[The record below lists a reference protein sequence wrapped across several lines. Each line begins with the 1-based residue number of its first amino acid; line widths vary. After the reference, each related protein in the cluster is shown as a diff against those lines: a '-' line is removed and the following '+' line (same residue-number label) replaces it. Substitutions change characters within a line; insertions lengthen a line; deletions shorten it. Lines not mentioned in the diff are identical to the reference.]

1 VTPATGPHDAGR
13 PRWRRVLRWPF
24 LPAIAVLDRLTFA
37 RKFILIG
44 LLLSCPLA
52 VVGWLQHSAAAER
65 IAFNARERM
74 GIAYLSEVRPFL
86 HAVQLHR
93 VLVAADRAGV
103 ADVGPARAQTVRQ
116 ADAAA
121 AAVARVDAAFG
132 ATLATTA
139 TWQAAERAW
148 RTLGQGRA
156 GPPDQQD
163 AVHARVSAK
172 VLALIVH
179 QAGNYSNLILDPDL
193 DSYWLMH
200 ALVLR
205 LPELSET
212 VSRATALAL
221 THATAERP
229 GDERA
234 MALAA
239 DARLAWLAVT
249 DLARVDLA
257 TAIRETPRFGRS
269 RTLGPALAAP
279 LAAVQSAVGHHAQEV
294 QRSLDAVRRGAA
306 VDRRALVE
314 TAAQALQHIG
324 RLEAAI
330 APELDG
336 LVQARLERHRA
347 VRTQGLVAA
356 TAFAA
361 LLIYLFLA
369 IYLSVRSAV
378 APLQSPPRPGESVLL
393 VHPRD
398 ELGQMA
404 QAWSLAQ
411 DEKSGLQEQLRL
423 ADRLATIGTL
433 AAGTAHELNE
443 PLGAIL
449 GFAQLAA
456 KTPELPPATARDLAK
471 IEAAALHAREIIRQL
486 MVFSRQTAPTKAAV
500 DLAWVVQGA
509 LELAEPRLQQAAVRV
524 VSRLATT
531 PAVHAD
537 AGQLRQVV
545 LNLVVNAIQA
555 SARGSEIRVSLE
567 PTEGAVRLTVED
579 DGAGMSEAVQ
589 KQVFLPFFTTKDVG
603 QGTGL
608 GLAVVHGIVTAHG
621 GSVAVTSV
629 PGHGSRFEVLIPQ
642 G

>member
-1 VTPATGPHDAGR
+1 VSTAAGPRGADS
-13 PRWRRVLRWPF
+13 PKWRRVLRWPF

-44 LLLSCPLA
+44 VLLSGPLA

-74 GIAYLSEVRPFL
+74 GIAYLAQVGRFL
-86 HAVQLHR
+86 HAVQEHR
-93 VLVAADRAGV
+93 VLEAAARAGLVDAGPALDRA
-103 ADVGPARAQTVRQ
+103 ARR

-121 AAVARVDAAFG
+121 AAVGQVDAAYG

-139 TWQAAERAW
+139 TWQATELAW
-148 RTLGQGRA
+148 RALGRA
-156 GPPDQQD
+156 PADGDGRRD
-163 AVHARVSAK
+163 AAHARVSAK
-172 VLALIVH
+172 VLELIVH

-221 THATAERP
+221 VNAGGA
-229 GDERA
+229 GDA
-234 MALAA
+234 QTLALAA

-249 DLARVDLA
+249 DLAQVDLA

-269 RTLGPALAAP
+269 RTLGSALAAP
-279 LAAVQSAVGHHAQEV
+279 LAAVQLAVGRHALQL
-294 QRSLDAVRRGAA
+294 QRTLDASRKGSP
-306 VDRRALVE
+306 VDRQALVD
-314 TAAQALQHIG
+314 AAALALQ
-324 RLEAAI
+324 RLATLEAAI

-336 LVQARLERHRA
+336 LVRARLERHQS
-347 VRTQGLVAA
+347 VRTQGLAA
-356 TAFAA
+356 AAAFAA

-378 APLQSPPRPGESVLL
+378 APLQSPPRPGESSPL

-486 MVFSRQTAPTKAAV
+486 MVFSRQTAPTKARV

-509 LELAEPRLQQAAVRV
+509 LDLAEPRLQQAAVRV
-524 VSRLATT
+524 VSRLAAA
-531 PAVHAD
+531 PSVHAD

-555 SARGSEIRVSLE
+555 SAPGSEIRVTLE
-567 PTEGAVRLTVED
+567 TAEGAVRLVVED

-621 GSVAVTSV
+621 GSASVTSV
-629 PGHGSRFEVLIPQ
+629 PGKGTRFEVLIPQ

>member
-1 VTPATGPHDAGR
+1 MSTAAGPRGADS
-13 PRWRRVLRWPF
+13 PKWRRVLRWPF

-44 LLLSCPLA
+44 VLLSGPLA

-74 GIAYLSEVRPFL
+74 GIAYLAQVGRFL
-86 HAVQLHR
+86 HAVQEHR
-93 VLVAADRAGV
+93 VLEAAARAGLVDAGPALDRA
-103 ADVGPARAQTVRQ
+103 ARR

-121 AAVARVDAAFG
+121 AAVGQVDAAYG

-139 TWQAAERAW
+139 TWQATELAW
-148 RTLGQGRA
+148 RALGRA
-156 GPPDQQD
+156 PADGDGRRD
-163 AVHARVSAK
+163 AAHARVSAK
-172 VLALIVH
+172 VLELIVH

-221 THATAERP
+221 VNAGGA
-229 GDERA
+229 GDA
-234 MALAA
+234 QTLALAA

-249 DLARVDLA
+249 DLAQVDLA

-269 RTLGPALAAP
+269 RTLGSALAAP
-279 LAAVQSAVGHHAQEV
+279 LAAVQLAVGRHALQL
-294 QRSLDAVRRGAA
+294 QRTLDASRKGSP
-306 VDRRALVE
+306 VDRQALVD
-314 TAAQALQHIG
+314 AAALALQ
-324 RLEAAI
+324 RLATLEAAI

-336 LVQARLERHRA
+336 LVRARLERHQS
-347 VRTQGLVAA
+347 VRTQGLAA
-356 TAFAA
+356 AAAFAA

-378 APLQSPPRPGESVLL
+378 APLQSPPRPGESSPL

-486 MVFSRQTAPTKAAV
+486 MVFSRQTAPTKARV

-509 LELAEPRLQQAAVRV
+509 LDLAEPRLQQAAVRV
-524 VSRLATT
+524 VSRLAAA
-531 PAVHAD
+531 PSVHAD

-555 SARGSEIRVSLE
+555 SAPGSEIRVTLE
-567 PTEGAVRLTVED
+567 TAEGAVRLVVED

-621 GSVAVTSV
+621 GSASVTSV
-629 PGHGSRFEVLIPQ
+629 PGKGTRFEVLIPQ

>member
-1 VTPATGPHDAGR
+1 MSTAAGPRGADS
-13 PRWRRVLRWPF
+13 PKWRRVLRWPF

-44 LLLSCPLA
+44 VLLSGPLA

-74 GIAYLSEVRPFL
+74 GIAYLAQVGRFL
-86 HAVQLHR
+86 HAVQEHR
-93 VLVAADRAGV
+93 VLEAAARAGLVDAGPALDRA
-103 ADVGPARAQTVRQ
+103 ARR

-121 AAVARVDAAFG
+121 AAVGQVDAAYG

-139 TWQAAERAW
+139 TWQATELAW
-148 RTLGQGRA
+148 RALGRA
-156 GPPDQQD
+156 PADGDGRRD
-163 AVHARVSAK
+163 AAHARVSAK
-172 VLALIVH
+172 VLELIVH

-221 THATAERP
+221 VNAGGA
-229 GDERA
+229 GDA
-234 MALAA
+234 QTLALAA

-249 DLARVDLA
+249 DLAQVDLA

-269 RTLGPALAAP
+269 RTLGSALAAP
-279 LAAVQSAVGHHAQEV
+279 LAAVQLAVGRHALQL
-294 QRSLDAVRRGAA
+294 QRTLDASRKGSP
-306 VDRRALVE
+306 VDRRALVD
-314 TAAQALQHIG
+314 AAALALQ
-324 RLEAAI
+324 RLATLEAAI

-336 LVQARLERHRA
+336 LVRARLERHQS
-347 VRTQGLVAA
+347 VRTQGLAA
-356 TAFAA
+356 AAAFAA

-378 APLQSPPRPGESVLL
+378 APLQSPPRPGESSPL

-486 MVFSRQTAPTKAAV
+486 MVFSRQTAPTKARV

-509 LELAEPRLQQAAVRV
+509 LDLAEPRLQQAAVRV
-524 VSRLATT
+524 VSRLAAA
-531 PAVHAD
+531 PSVHAD

-555 SARGSEIRVSLE
+555 SAPGSEIRVTLE
-567 PTEGAVRLTVED
+567 TAEGAVRLVVED

-621 GSVAVTSV
+621 GSASVTSV
-629 PGHGSRFEVLIPQ
+629 PGKGTRFEVLIPQ

>member
-1 VTPATGPHDAGR
+1 MSTAAGPRGADS
-13 PRWRRVLRWPF
+13 PKWRRVLRWPF

-44 LLLSCPLA
+44 VLLSGPLA

-74 GIAYLSEVRPFL
+74 GIAYLAQVGRFL
-86 HAVQLHR
+86 HAVQEHR
-93 VLVAADRAGV
+93 VLEAAARAGLVDAGPALDRA
-103 ADVGPARAQTVRQ
+103 ARR

-121 AAVARVDAAFG
+121 AAVGQVDAAYG

-139 TWQAAERAW
+139 IWQATELAW
-148 RTLGQGRA
+148 RALGRA
-156 GPPDQQD
+156 PADGDGRRD
-163 AVHARVSAK
+163 AAHARVSAK
-172 VLALIVH
+172 VLELIVH

-221 THATAERP
+221 VNAGGA
-229 GDERA
+229 GDEQTL
-234 MALAA
+234 ALAA

-249 DLARVDLA
+249 DLAQVDLA

-269 RTLGPALAAP
+269 RTLGSTLAAP
-279 LAAVQSAVGHHAQEV
+279 LAAVQLAVGRHALQL
-294 QRSLDAVRRGAA
+294 QRTLDASRKNSL
-306 VDRRALVE
+306 VDQRALVD
-314 TAAQALQHIG
+314 AATLALQ
-324 RLEAAI
+324 RLATLEAAI

-336 LVQARLERHRA
+336 LVRARLERHQS
-347 VRTQGLVAA
+347 VRTQGLAA
-356 TAFAA
+356 AAAFAA

-378 APLQSPPRPGESVLL
+378 APLQSPPRPGESSPL

-486 MVFSRQTAPTKAAV
+486 MVFSRQTAPTKARV

-509 LELAEPRLQQAAVRV
+509 LDLAEPRLQQAAVRV
-524 VSRLATT
+524 VSRLAAA
-531 PAVHAD
+531 PSVHAD

-555 SARGSEIRVSLE
+555 SAPGSEIRVTLE
-567 PTEGAVRLTVED
+567 TAEGAVRLVVED

-621 GSVAVTSV
+621 GSVSVTSV
-629 PGHGSRFEVLIPQ
+629 PGKGTRFEVLIPQ

>member
-1 VTPATGPHDAGR
+1 VSTAAGPRGADS
-13 PRWRRVLRWPF
+13 PKWRRVLRWPF

-44 LLLSCPLA
+44 VLLSGPLA

-74 GIAYLSEVRPFL
+74 GIAYLAQVGRFL
-86 HAVQLHR
+86 HAVQEHR
-93 VLVAADRAGV
+93 VLEAAARAGLVDAGPALDRA
-103 ADVGPARAQTVRQ
+103 ARR

-121 AAVARVDAAFG
+121 AAVGQVDAAYG

-139 TWQAAERAW
+139 TWQATELAW
-148 RTLGQGRA
+148 RALGRA
-156 GPPDQQD
+156 PADGDGRRD
-163 AVHARVSAK
+163 AAHARVSAK
-172 VLALIVH
+172 VLELIVH

-221 THATAERP
+221 VNAGGA
-229 GDERA
+229 GDA
-234 MALAA
+234 QTLALAA

-249 DLARVDLA
+249 DLAQVDLA

-269 RTLGPALAAP
+269 RTLGSALAAP
-279 LAAVQSAVGHHAQEV
+279 LAAVQLAVGRHALQL
-294 QRSLDAVRRGAA
+294 QRTLDASRKGSP
-306 VDRRALVE
+306 VDRRALVD
-314 TAAQALQHIG
+314 AAALALQ
-324 RLEAAI
+324 RLATLEAAI

-336 LVQARLERHRA
+336 LVRARLERHQS
-347 VRTQGLVAA
+347 VRTQGLAA
-356 TAFAA
+356 AAAFAA

-378 APLQSPPRPGESVLL
+378 APLQSPPRPGESSPL

-486 MVFSRQTAPTKAAV
+486 MVFSRQTAPTKARV

-509 LELAEPRLQQAAVRV
+509 LDLAEPRLQQAAVRV
-524 VSRLATT
+524 VSRLAAA
-531 PAVHAD
+531 PSVHAD

-555 SARGSEIRVSLE
+555 SAPGSEIRVTLE
-567 PTEGAVRLTVED
+567 TAEGAVRLVVED

-621 GSVAVTSV
+621 GSASVTSV
-629 PGHGSRFEVLIPQ
+629 PGKGTRFEVLIPQ